1 MENNNKKQV
10 LKAVISLFENQLF
23 TGEADNLN
31 VWIEDL
37 YDEEDKLIIS
47 NDTQKELIY
56 KIANIINEVSYIL
69 AD

>member
-37 YDEEDKLIIS
+37 YDEEDKLMIS

>member
-1 MENNNKKQV
+1 MKNNDKKQV

-23 TGEADNLN
+23 TGETDNLN
-31 VWIEDL
+31 VWVEEL

-47 NDTQKELIY
+47 NDTQKELID
-56 KIANIINEVSYIL
+56 KIADTVNEISYIL